1 MLGSLRRMT
10 KAELLR
16 TIAADMDAEYAR
28 IELRRKYDESAAS
41 QIANGRQHE
50 LAWWAAHLRGM
61 AEDGGEHRPPVGTE
75 RRTEA

>member
-1 MLGSLRRMT
+1 VT

-41 QIANGRQHE
+41 HIANGRQHE
-50 LAWWAAHLRGM
+50 LAWWAAHLRAM
-61 AEDGGEHRPPVGTE
+61 AEDGGEHRIPAGTE
-75 RRTEA
+75 GRRQA